1 MKLLLSANAACE
13 QLGVR
18 RENFDEIAKTL
29 CLTPIP
35 LGKRILWSALEI
47 RHRLTHF
54 DKGSFPKLAEQQ
66 APESSPAEEPVVID
80 DGRTRAPRQAFM
92 RQFIG
97 KA

>member
-35 LGKRILWSALEI
+35 LGKRILWSALEL

-54 DKGSFPKLAEQQ
+54 DKGNFPKHESADEQRTC
-66 APESSPAEEPVVID
+66 ESIVID
-80 DGRTRAPRQAFM
+80 EGRTRAPRQAFM
-92 RQFIG
+92 RQFVG